1 MAGQAKQIH
10 VLFNNNF
17 ADYAVRSVDSVYYDR
32 GDSGKYDRIGVWGV
46 E

>member
-1 MAGQAKQIH
+1 MAAEGRMSEHDLRDLMI
-10 VLFNNNF
+10 
-17 ADYAVRSVDSVYYDR
+17 DVDSVYYDR

>member
-1 MAGQAKQIH
+1 MILDGIH
-10 VLFNNNF
+10 RG
-17 ADYAVRSVDSVYYDR
+17 DYISERFLVVVDSVYYDR